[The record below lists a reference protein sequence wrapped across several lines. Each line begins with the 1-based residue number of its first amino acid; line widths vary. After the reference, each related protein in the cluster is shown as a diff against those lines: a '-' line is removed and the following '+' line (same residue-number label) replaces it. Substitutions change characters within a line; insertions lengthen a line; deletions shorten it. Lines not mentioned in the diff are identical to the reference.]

1 MKKILTILLL
11 VGFTIGI
18 NSEAKAQGATCGAA
32 TALTSGTALTAQ
44 TITDVAG
51 TAGGDC
57 GSADS
62 GTGSTA
68 AGCAYGWYS
77 ITTTAAQ
84 TIEVALNVTSGATQD
99 ARLEIY
105 SGTCAALVLEDCD
118 RQTNTSDGLVSY
130 IAPAAGTY
138 YIRVTDFN
146 CNANV
151 TYEIKATLTGAPCG
165 ATALTSGTALTGET
179 ITDVTAVSGTVGGGN
194 GGDCAASTDNSDYVT
209 PLTDIAATV
218 GCGYKWYSITAASAQ
233 TIEVA
238 VANAA
243 SGDDIR
249 VDLYSGTCSS
259 LTRVDCDKATGQGL
273 VSYIAPESGTY
284 YIRVT
289 DFNCNANVTF
299 DIKAT
304 LTGAPCAA
312 GTLTAGNNTGFSL
325 TDVTALSTG
334 VGAGFGG
341 LCSTTQDYNTPVG
354 AIVGCGYAWHKID
367 VPGASIITIDLTAN
381 NNARIEL
388 FQGASCTSYTPRDC
402 GSGSTTPNVTY
413 NYTTNAPTTF
423 FVRVTD
429 EACNGALNYALNVD
443 LETNILLDADKT
455 INIDCGTNYNF
466 YDSGG
471 VGGIGNGLYDDN
483 SNYDITFV
491 APVGQSIKVTFKNI
505 WNGTPSTS
513 PGICNSDNGYHA
525 LMVYNGVQDA
535 CEPDYLSIYD
545 GAIGTNV
552 IGVYTGLTDF
562 YPSPGVV
569 VSSGNTLS
577 MNFTT
582 QNHGAPREGW
592 EAVIECVSDISEN
605 PTDITINC
613 GLGAIFRDDDYNAG
627 GNTNIQPNDQ
637 YVVTYCPGE
646 TGYCAFVGSLTGTA
660 TLNLNDN
667 SDYLYVYNNSQAI
680 GSPIA
685 ILTGG
690 DPNLID
696 PPAPAGVNSCGTS
709 GGNNNTITGITAFLA
724 DNPNGCLTFKF
735 VSNNSTNDPQWAP
748 RSGWSLPIECVEC
761 NLGNGGGTDHTTAT
775 LITSN
780 GSWAGT
786 SVDDKGDSDSDEAG
800 AANGS
805 LCNSAGLDPNL
816 FTSNCLES
824 EITRL
829 ENTIW
834 YKFVTP
840 VNMCLANDPIIQLDY
855 VNCQNFS
862 SAESGVNNGNGVQIM
877 IWRMTA
883 GAGNV
888 NFTGDGDGWDNNYNG
903 TSVGNNTLVYCEDKI
918 TAGEYL
924 GLACLLA
931 NTTYYIMIDGF
942 TGQHC
947 YFDLYLD
954 VFSADITAAPVLS
967 PSTGICSGGTFNITQ
982 TAKREVEFVWSTTNL
997 TDRNQIYNLSGGPQS
1012 LGVGY
1017 TTDGLTY
1024 KYDDANLPANIG
1036 CNPIT
1041 YYIYAIDANF
1051 PEGAGEC
1058 GADHQSAAC
1067 RPYQM
1072 TPIVVYP
1079 TPPITNI
1086 VTDCS
1091 FNIDPNCGA
1100 SNSNFVVE
1108 YSADGST
1115 GWTAEGAG
1123 VPPTPTSANNYGY
1136 YARVRHTSSP
1146 TDCGIP
1152 VQVFGVGC
1160 ATTCTLISPTLSSNS
1175 PICAGATLNLT
1186 ASTLPSATGY
1196 SWSGPNGF
1204 TATSQNPTISS
1215 ATVAATGTYTVT
1227 VTNSAIVGCT
1237 ATASISVV
1245 VNALPVPTITAPVT
1259 VCAPATP
1266 TLTAGGGTS
1275 YAWSASGGGSISGA
1289 TNVASVTATSSGT
1302 YNVTVTSNGCTA
1314 TTSTTVTIN
1323 PLPIATASSNSPI
1336 CVGSTLNLTATGGG
1350 TYSWEGPN
1358 GFSSTSAT
1366 PSIAAAT
1373 TAASG
1378 TYTVTVTSA
1387 ANCAATA
1394 STTVT
1399 VNTPPTASITGTN
1412 TICAGSSTIFTAS
1425 PSGASYLWLPGGEVT
1440 QSITATTAG
1449 VYSVTVTNSN
1459 GCTSVATRTLTINAA
1474 PDANFP
1480 VPASVCEGSAMSFDG
1495 SSSTAGSGTI
1505 TDYTWIWG
1513 DGSANTSSATATTT
1527 HTFPASG
1534 TYNVTLQVTN
1544 SNACVNTESHVITV
1558 APNPDI
1564 TNITVTQPTCAIAT
1578 GGVTFNVP
1586 MPATN
1591 YQYQIDGGAFTAVT
1605 ANPTT
1610 ISSLVVGSHTL
1621 IVRSIAAPQCSAS
1634 ISFTLIAATGC
1645 GATCTAP
1652 GMTLSN
1658 TSVAFCQSTTSQ
1670 TANYQYTALANGST
1684 GAPNRYDLTQVFGTT
1699 IAGASVTNQTLAAAT
1714 SNIGI
1719 SVPAGTAAGSYTFM
1733 LKIYNN
1739 TDNTC
1744 AAQYPL
1750 QLTINPT
1757 PTATLTND
1765 GPKCTGATVNLT
1777 ATGGGT
1783 YTWGAGVTAGVGGAA
1798 TVTTAGTYTVTV
1810 TSAAGCSTTASTTVS
1825 YNALPVPTITAP
1837 VTVCAPATPT
1847 LTAGGGTSYA
1857 WSASGGG
1864 SISGATNVASVT
1876 ATSSGTYNVTVTSNG
1891 CTATTSTTVTINPL
1905 PTATASSNSPICVG
1919 STLNLTATGGGTYS
1933 WAGPNGFTSTS
1944 ATPSI
1949 AAATT
1954 AASGTYTVTV
1964 TSAANC
1970 AATASTT
1977 VTVNTPPT
1985 ASITGTNTI
1994 CAGSSTIFTA
2004 SPSGASYLW
2013 LPGGEVTQS
2022 ITATTAGVYSVTVT
2036 NSNGCT
2042 SVATR
2047 TLTIN
2052 AAPDANFPVPAS
2064 VCEGSAMSFDG
2075 SSSTAGSGTITDYTW
2090 IWGDGS
2096 ANTSSA
2102 TATTTHTFPASGT
2115 YNVTLQVTNS
2125 NACVNTESH
2134 VITVAPN
2141 PDITNITVTQPT
2153 CAIATGGV
2161 TFNVPMPATN
2171 YQYQIDG
2178 GAFTAVTANPTTI
2191 SSLVVG
2197 SHTLIV
2203 RSIAAPQ
2210 CSASISFTLIAATGC
2225 GATCTAP
2232 GMTLSNTSVAFCQST
2247 TSQTANYQYTALANG
2262 STGAPNRYDLTQ
2274 VFGTTIAGAS
2284 VTNQTLAAATSNIGI
2299 SVPAG
2304 TAAGSYTFMLKIYN
2318 NTDNTCAAQYPLQL
2332 TINPTP
2338 TATLTN
2344 DGPKCTGATVNLT
2357 ATGGGTYTWGAG
2369 VTAGV
2374 GGAATV
2380 TTAGTYTVTVT
2391 SAAGCSTTASTTVS
2405 YNALPVPTAGSNS
2418 PICAGST
2425 LSLSA
2430 TGGGTYSWSGPNGF
2444 TATGATPSI
2453 ASATTAASGTYTVT
2467 VTSNGCTATTST
2479 TVTINPL
2486 PAATASSNSPI
2497 CVGSTLNLTATGGG
2511 TYSWAGP
2518 NGFTSASA
2526 TPSIAAVTTA
2536 ASGTYTV
2543 TVTSAANCAA
2553 TASTIATVNPLP
2565 TVSIVGDL
2573 TVCDGSGTGT
2583 TTTTLVST
2591 GTGAIS
2597 YVWSNGVT
2605 ANSIIVGA
2613 GTYSVTA
2620 TGIGGCQA
2628 TATVTVTASAAECTP
2643 ITNMVTISGTAFN
2656 DSNNDGLIATET
2668 GIISV
2673 PVFLYDATGTLID
2686 ATTTDIDGN
2695 YSFSVPEN
2703 SGTYFVGFDA
2713 PTGYI
2718 GGIQPDTDPIDAD
2731 DSDANPTT
2739 GVTPTF
2745 TVGTTNI
2752 TDIDGGFVQTG
2763 SIAGNVFA
2771 DNDQNGQD
2779 DSNIAYP
2786 NVNVYLLNSSGSIIA
2801 TVKTDD
2807 NGDYLF
2813 TDVPPGSYTVDFATT
2828 DPDLPIGSSVTTQN
2842 TGSDATDSDISPTTG
2857 ETATISVAPGQDV
2870 IDVDA
2875 GLLQTIDLVL
2885 TKSANV
2891 ASVQTGG
2898 SLTYI
2903 VTVRN
2908 LGPANATGVSVGDVM
2923 PTGFTYGSSSPAAT
2937 QSGSTLTWSGLS
2949 IAAGQ
2954 SVNLLVNGTV
2964 SATSGTLT
2972 NYAEVTTADQ
2982 PDINSTPDSTPDTDT
2997 PTQNDE
3003 DDAPVT
3009 VTAPATT
3016 YTISGVA
3023 FDDQNNN
3030 GLNAANPADP
3040 GIGSVLVS
3048 LLNNNGLVV
3057 AQVLTAADG
3066 TYSFTGVLPGTY
3078 SVSFGTPDNYVG
3090 GIVGAT
3096 GTSNISDT
3104 NDSDANASTGT
3115 TPTFAVSNAD
3125 VPNVDAGFVATGS
3138 ISGTAFGDPDQ
3149 NGQDNSNI
3157 DYPNV
3162 SVTLLDSNGTIVAT
3176 TTTDSNGNYTFTDVP
3191 PGSYT
3196 VDFATTDPDLPI
3208 GSSVTTQNTGSDA
3221 TDSDISPTTGETAT
3235 ISVAP
3240 GQDVIDVDAGLLQTI
3255 DLVLTKSANVA
3266 SVQTGGSLTYIVTV
3280 RNLGPANA
3288 TGVSVGDVMPTG
3300 FTYGS
3305 SSPAAT
3311 QSGSTLTW
3319 SGLSI
3324 AAGQS
3329 VNLLVN
3335 GTVSATSG
3343 TLTNYAEVTTADQ
3356 PDINSTPDSTPDT
3369 DTPTQ
3374 NDEDDAPVTVT
3385 APATTYTISGVAF
3398 DDQNNNGLNAANP
3411 ADPGIGSILVS
3422 LLNNNGLVVAQVL
3435 TAADGTYSFTGVLP
3449 GTYSVSF
3456 GTPDNYVGAI
3466 VGATG
3471 TSNISDTNDSD
3482 ANASTGTTPTFAVS
3496 NADVPNVDAGFV
3508 ATGSISGT
3516 AFGDP
3521 DQNGQDNSNIDYPNV
3536 SVTLLDSNGTIV
3548 ATTTTDSNGNYTF
3561 TDVPPGSYTVDFATT
3576 DPDLPIGSSV
3586 TTQNTGSDATDSDI
3600 SPTTGETATISVA
3613 PGQDVIDVDAGL
3625 LQTIDL
3631 VLTKSANVASVQT
3644 GGSLTYIVTV
3654 RNLGPANATG
3664 VSVGDVM
3671 PTGFTYGSSSPAAT
3685 QSGSTLT
3692 WSGLSIAAGQS
3703 VNLLVN
3709 GTVSATSGTL
3719 TNYAEVTTADQP
3731 DINSTPDST
3740 PDTDTPT
3747 QNDED
3752 DAPVTVTA
3760 PATTYTISGVAF
3772 DDQNNNGLNAANPA
3786 DPGIGSVLVSLLNN
3800 NGLVVA
3806 QVLTAA
3812 DGTYS
3817 FTGVLPGTYSVS
3829 FGTPDNY
3836 VGGIVGATGTS
3847 NISDTNDSDANAS
3860 TGTTP
3865 TFAVSN
3871 ADVPNVDAG
3880 FVATGSISG
3889 TAFGDPDQNG
3899 QDNSNIDYPNVSVT
3913 LLDSNGTIVAT
3924 TTTDSNGNYTFT
3936 DVPPGSY
3943 TVDFATTDPDLPIGS
3958 SVTTQNTGSDATD
3971 SDISPTTGETATISV
3986 APGQDVIDVDA
3997 GLLQTIDLVLT
4008 KSANVASVQTGGSL
4022 TYIVTVRNLGPAN
4035 ATGVSVGDVMPTGFT
4050 YGSSSP
4056 AATQSGST
4064 LTWSGLSIAAGQSVN
4079 LLVNGTVSATSGTLT
4094 NYAEV
4099 TTADQPDINSTPDS
4113 TPDTDTPTQND
4124 EDDAPVTVTAPATT
4138 YTISGVAFDD
4148 QNNNGLNAANPAD
4161 PGIGSILVSLLNNNG
4176 LVVAQV
4182 LTAADGTYSFTGVL
4196 PGTYSVSFGT
4206 PDNYVGAI
4214 VGATGTSNISD
4225 TNDSDANASTGTTPT
4240 FAVSNA
4246 DVPNVDAGFVATGS
4260 ISGTAFGDPDQ
4271 NGQDNSNIDYP
4282 NVSVTLLDSNGTIVA
4297 TTTTD
4302 SNGNYTFTDVPP
4314 GSYTVDF
4321 ATTDPDLPIGSS
4333 VTTQNTGSDATDS
4346 DISPT
4351 TGETATISVAP
4362 GQDVIDVDAGLLQT
4376 IDLVLTKSA
4385 NVASVQT
4392 GGSLTYIVTVRNLG
4406 PANATG
4412 VSVGDVMP
4420 TGFTYGSS
4428 SPAATQS
4435 GSTLTWSG
4443 LSIAAGQSVN
4453 LLVNG
4458 TVSAT
4463 SGTLTNYAEVT
4474 TADQPDINSTPDSTP
4489 DTDTPTQND
4498 EDDAPVTV
4506 TAPATTY
4513 TISGVAFDD
4522 QNNNGLNAAN
4532 PADPG
4537 IGSVLVSLLNNNGL
4551 VVAQVLTA
4559 ADGTYSFTGVLPGT
4573 YSVSFGTP
4581 DNYVGGIVGA
4591 TGTSNISDTNDSD
4604 ANASTGTT
4612 PTFAVSNADV
4622 PNVDAGFVATG
4633 SISGTAFGDPD
4644 QNGQDNSNIDYP
4656 NVSVTLLDSN
4666 GTIVAT
4672 TTTDS
4677 NGNYTFTDVPPGS
4690 YTVDFATTDPDLP
4703 IGSSVTTQNTG
4714 SDATDSDISPTTGET
4729 ATISVAP
4736 GQDVIDVDAGLLQ
4749 TIDLVLTKSANV
4761 ASVQTGG
4768 SLTYI
4773 VTVRNLGPANATGV
4787 SVGDVMPTGFT
4798 YGSSSPAATQSGS
4811 TLTWSG
4817 LSIAA
4822 GQSVNLLVNG
4832 TVSATSGTLTNYA
4845 EVTTADQPDIN
4856 STPDSTPDTDTPT
4869 QNDEDDAPV
4878 TVTAPATTY
4887 TISGVAFDDQNNNG
4901 LNAANPADPGIGSV
4915 LVSLLNNNGLVVA
4928 QVLTAADGTYSF
4940 AGVLPGTYSVSFG
4953 TPDNYVGGIVGATG
4967 TSNISDTNDSDANA
4981 STGTTPTFAVSN
4993 ADVPNV
4999 DAGFV
5004 ATGSISGTAFGDPD
5018 QNGQDNSNI
5027 DYPNVS
5033 VTLLDSNGTIV
5044 ATTTTDS
5051 NGNYTF
5057 TDVPPGSGYHV
5068 VFDVSDGDLPDNPV
5082 VTTQN
5087 TGGNNTT
5094 DSDINSNGVS
5104 DPIAVAPGQNNGDND
5119 AGFYPMPPN
5128 TVNAD
5133 NDFATTQVD
5142 TPVTIPLFPNDE
5154 DAEGNTFTV
5163 TTGSVGASDPLVP
5176 GATFTINPITGVLE
5190 YTPAPGFTGIDI
5202 FSYQICDNGTP
5213 QACDEAL
5220 VVVTIE
5226 AAPDNTVNAD
5236 NNSATTPYN
5245 TPVIIDILSNDEDAE
5260 GDNFSITPGSV
5271 GQVIPPTHGD
5281 VTVNPDGTVTYTP
5294 DPDYVGTDVFS
5305 YEICDD
5311 VAAPLTACDVA
5322 VVTVEILPP
5331 APNSVNADNDNAT
5344 TAIDTP
5350 VIIDIL
5356 SNDEDAEGDN
5366 FSITP
5371 GSVGDLVPPTDGTVE
5386 VNPDGT
5392 VTYTPNDGFYGTDV
5406 FSYQICDD
5414 VAAPLTA
5421 CDIAIVTVTIP
5432 FVENT
5437 VIANNDQSATDPETP
5452 VIIPVCNNDLDPE
5465 GNNFAVTTNF
5475 TQAAN
5480 GTVTYNGDCT
5490 FTYTPNPGFEG
5501 IDQFEYEICD
5511 DGTPQA
5517 CDPAVVTI
5525 IVSDTINSVIANDD
5539 TEVTEQNTPVEVPI
5553 CANDFDPQGDN
5564 FDVTTFTQPA
5574 NGTVTYNDDCI
5585 FTYTPN
5591 TDYFGTDT
5599 FTYTICDDNATD
5611 QACDE
5616 AVVTIVIPTPN
5627 NTVNPEN
5634 DEETTEQNECVVI
5647 AVMNNDSD
5655 AEGDNFMVTSNFTQ
5669 AQNGTVTL
5677 NADGTF
5683 TYCPNTD
5690 YIGTDVFTY
5699 EICDTGNPIACEDAI
5714 VIITIEPQ
5722 PDNTVDANPD
5732 EEITEVNT
5740 CVEVF
5745 VLNNDTDAEG
5755 NSFDI
5760 SSFGQ
5765 AANGTVTQENDGTL
5779 TYCPNDGFTGVDVF
5793 TYEICDNGNPIA
5805 CDQTVVTITIEEP
5818 FNDVTA
5824 TPDQETT
5831 TINTC
5836 VAIDVMANDFDPQG
5850 DNFDVS
5856 SFEQALN
5863 GTVTQN
5869 ADGTLLYC
5877 PNDGFT
5883 GTDVFTYQ
5891 ICDDGNPTAC
5901 DITTVT
5907 ITIDE
5912 PNSVNA
5918 DDDQTS
5924 TEPGN
5929 CVDISV
5935 LSNDEDAQGD
5945 NFGITGAGTAN
5956 NGTVTINADGTITY
5970 CPNDG
5975 FTGTDTFT
5983 YEICDNGNP
5992 VACDQATVTVTITTD
6007 NTLIAVDDDANTPA
6021 GVCVEIDVTANDFDP
6036 QGDNFTISDFSQA
6049 LNGTVTLNGN
6059 GTITY
6064 CPNDGFTG
6072 VDVFTYEICDDAN
6085 PPVCE
6090 QATVTIL
6097 VEEPNNVVAVD
6108 DATTTTINT
6117 PVTIDITENDFD
6129 PQGDDF
6135 SISTVGEPSNGE
6147 VLVNTD
6153 GTVVYIPDN
6162 NFVGT
6167 DTFTYTICDVLGAC
6181 DEATVIVTIGIDC
6194 SNSDL
6199 GISSTAFCTDGIYQV
6214 VALLSGGVAPYTYT
6228 VTFEDGSSSL
6238 SGESDGTNA
6247 LEFSSTLGYTIVMS
6261 DALGCQFTHDTYASL
6276 IPCQTVAVELL
6287 SYTGEVMDNGNLLRW
6302 ITASE
6307 INNDYFTLQHS
6318 TDGINYKPIAQIK
6331 GNGNSAA
6338 THAYQFLHQDAP
6350 SGISYYA
6357 LSQTDFD
6364 GTVHHEGTV
6373 TLMRRQSQL
6382 AIVNVQPIPAST
6394 VMVATFAAAQAG
6406 ETNISLYDVAGKLA
6420 HTETINAIN
6429 GNNQVTIDV
6438 NNLAAGIYLMT
6449 IQNGSDISTLKVVKQ

>member
-1 MKKILTILLL
+1 MP
-11 VGFTIGI
+11 
-18 NSEAKAQGATCGAA
+18 
-32 TALTSGTALTAQ
+32 TALIGGTLS
-44 TITDVAG
+44 VCSAG
-51 TAGGDC
+51 
-57 GSADS
+57 SP
-62 GTGSTA
+62 
-68 AGCAYGWYS
+68 
-77 ITTTAAQ
+77 TTT
-84 TIEVALNVTSGATQD
+84 
-99 ARLEIY
+99 
-105 SGTCAALVLEDCD
+105 
-118 RQTNTSDGLVSY
+118 
-130 IAPAAGTY
+130 
-138 YIRVTDFN
+138 
-146 CNANV
+146 
-151 TYEIKATLTGAPCG
+151 
-165 ATALTSGTALTGET
+165 
-179 ITDVTAVSGTVGGGN
+179 
-194 GGDCAASTDNSDYVT
+194 
-209 PLTDIAATV
+209 
-218 GCGYKWYSITAASAQ
+218 
-233 TIEVA
+233 
-238 VANAA
+238 
-243 SGDDIR
+243 
-249 VDLYSGTCSS
+249 
-259 LTRVDCDKATGQGL
+259 
-273 VSYIAPESGTY
+273 
-284 YIRVT
+284 
-289 DFNCNANVTF
+289 
-299 DIKAT
+299 
-304 LTGAPCAA
+304 
-312 GTLTAGNNTGFSL
+312 TLTA
-325 TDVTALSTG
+325 
-334 VGAGFGG
+334 
-341 LCSTTQDYNTPVG
+341 
-354 AIVGCGYAWHKID
+354 
-367 VPGASIITIDLTAN
+367 
-381 NNARIEL
+381 
-388 FQGASCTSYTPRDC
+388 
-402 GSGSTTPNVTY
+402 
-413 NYTTNAPTTF
+413 
-423 FVRVTD
+423 
-429 EACNGALNYALNVD
+429 
-443 LETNILLDADKT
+443 
-455 INIDCGTNYNF
+455 
-466 YDSGG
+466 
-471 VGGIGNGLYDDN
+471 
-483 SNYDITFV
+483 
-491 APVGQSIKVTFKNI
+491 
-505 WNGTPSTS
+505 
-513 PGICNSDNGYHA
+513 
-525 LMVYNGVQDA
+525 
-535 CEPDYLSIYD
+535 
-545 GAIGTNV
+545 
-552 IGVYTGLTDF
+552 
-562 YPSPGVV
+562 
-569 VSSGNTLS
+569 
-577 MNFTT
+577 
-582 QNHGAPREGW
+582 
-592 EAVIECVSDISEN
+592 
-605 PTDITINC
+605 
-613 GLGAIFRDDDYNAG
+613 
-627 GNTNIQPNDQ
+627 
-637 YVVTYCPGE
+637 
-646 TGYCAFVGSLTGTA
+646 
-660 TLNLNDN
+660 
-667 SDYLYVYNNSQAI
+667 
-680 GSPIA
+680 
-685 ILTGG
+685 TGG
-690 DPNLID
+690 DVYAWN
-696 PPAPAGVNSCGTS
+696 PP
-709 GGNNNTITGITAFLA
+709 I
-724 DNPNGCLTFKF
+724 
-735 VSNNSTNDPQWAP
+735 STN
-748 RSGWSLPIECVEC
+748 
-761 NLGNGGGTDHTTAT
+761 
-775 LITSN
+775 
-780 GSWAGT
+780 
-786 SVDDKGDSDSDEAG
+786 
-800 AANGS
+800 
-805 LCNSAGLDPNL
+805 
-816 FTSNCLES
+816 
-824 EITRL
+824 
-829 ENTIW
+829 
-834 YKFVTP
+834 
-840 VNMCLANDPIIQLDY
+840 
-855 VNCQNFS
+855 
-862 SAESGVNNGNGVQIM
+862 
-877 IWRMTA
+877 
-883 GAGNV
+883 
-888 NFTGDGDGWDNNYNG
+888 
-903 TSVGNNTLVYCEDKI
+903 
-918 TAGEYL
+918 
-924 GLACLLA
+924 
-931 NTTYYIMIDGF
+931 
-942 TGQHC
+942 
-947 YFDLYLD
+947 
-954 VFSADITAAPVLS
+954 
-967 PSTGICSGGTFNITQ
+967 
-982 TAKREVEFVWSTTNL
+982 
-997 TDRNQIYNLSGGPQS
+997 
-1012 LGVGY
+1012 
-1017 TTDGLTY
+1017 
-1024 KYDDANLPANIG
+1024 
-1036 CNPIT
+1036 
-1041 YYIYAIDANF
+1041 
-1051 PEGAGEC
+1051 
-1058 GADHQSAAC
+1058 
-1067 RPYQM
+1067 
-1072 TPIVVYP
+1072 
-1079 TPPITNI
+1079 
-1086 VTDCS
+1086 
-1091 FNIDPNCGA
+1091 
-1100 SNSNFVVE
+1100 
-1108 YSADGST
+1108 
-1115 GWTAEGAG
+1115 
-1123 VPPTPTSANNYGY
+1123 
-1136 YARVRHTSSP
+1136 
-1146 TDCGIP
+1146 
-1152 VQVFGVGC
+1152 
-1160 ATTCTLISPTLSSNS
+1160 
-1175 PICAGATLNLT
+1175 
-1186 ASTLPSATGY
+1186 
-1196 SWSGPNGF
+1196 
-1204 TATSQNPTISS
+1204 
-1215 ATVAATGTYTVT
+1215 
-1227 VTNSAIVGCT
+1227 
-1237 ATASISVV
+1237 
-1245 VNALPVPTITAPVT
+1245 
-1259 VCAPATP
+1259 
-1266 TLTAGGGTS
+1266 
-1275 YAWSASGGGSISGA
+1275 
-1289 TNVASVTATSSGT
+1289 ASVTVGAGT
-1302 YNVTVTSNGCTA
+1302 YNVTVTNSA
-1314 TTSTTVTIN
+1314 TTCSN
-1323 PLPIATASSNSPI
+1323 TAS
-1336 CVGSTLNLTATGGG
+1336 A
-1350 TYSWEGPN
+1350 
-1358 GFSSTSAT
+1358 
-1366 PSIAAAT
+1366 
-1373 TAASG
+1373 
-1378 TYTVTVTSA
+1378 TVTSISCGACVTPVTTANAGADQSICQSVGSATLSGNVPSVGTGLWSIFTQPTGA
-1387 ANCAATA
+1387 A
-1394 STTVT
+1394 
-1399 VNTPPTASITGTN
+1399 ASITTP
-1412 TICAGSSTIFTAS
+1412 TANNS
-1425 PSGASYLWLPGGEVT
+1425 
-1440 QSITATTAG
+1440 
-1449 VYSVTVTNSN
+1449 TVTN
-1459 GCTSVATRTLTINAA
+1459 L
-1474 PDANFP
+1474 
-1480 VPASVCEGSAMSFDG
+1480 
-1495 SSSTAGSGTI
+1495 
-1505 TDYTWIWG
+1505 
-1513 DGSANTSSATATTT
+1513 
-1527 HTFPASG
+1527 
-1534 TYNVTLQVTN
+1534 
-1544 SNACVNTESHVITV
+1544 TV
-1558 APNPDI
+1558 AGDYI
-1564 TNITVTQPTCAIAT
+1564 FAW
-1578 GGVTFNVP
+1578 
-1586 MPATN
+1586 
-1591 YQYQIDGGAFTAVT
+1591 
-1605 ANPTT
+1605 T
-1610 ISSLVVGSHTL
+1610 ISDPSGNC
-1621 IVRSIAAPQCSAS
+1621 P
-1634 ISFTLIAATGC
+1634 
-1645 GATCTAP
+1645 P
-1652 GMTLSN
+1652 
-1658 TSVAFCQSTTSQ
+1658 SVD
-1670 TANYQYTALANGST
+1670 Y
-1684 GAPNRYDLTQVFGTT
+1684 
-1699 IAGASVTNQTLAAAT
+1699 I
-1714 SNIGI
+1714 
-1719 SVPAGTAAGSYTFM
+1719 
-1733 LKIYNN
+1733 KI
-1739 TDNTC
+1739 
-1744 AAQYPL
+1744 
-1750 QLTINPT
+1750 TINPT
-1757 PTATLTND
+1757 PAATLTND
-1765 GPKCTGATVNLT
+1765 GPQCVGSTVNLT

-1810 TSAAGCSTTASTTVS
+1810 TSAAGCSTTA
-1825 YNALPVPTITAP
+1825 
-1837 VTVCAPATPT
+1837 
-1847 LTAGGGTSYA
+1847 
-1857 WSASGGG
+1857 
-1864 SISGATNVASVT
+1864 
-1876 ATSSGTYNVTVTSNG
+1876 
-1891 CTATTSTTVTINPL
+1891 
-1905 PTATASSNSPICVG
+1905 
-1919 STLNLTATGGGTYS
+1919 
-1933 WAGPNGFTSTS
+1933 
-1944 ATPSI
+1944 
-1949 AAATT
+1949 
-1954 AASGTYTVTV
+1954 
-1964 TSAANC
+1964 
-1970 AATASTT
+1970 
-1977 VTVNTPPT
+1977 
-1985 ASITGTNTI
+1985 
-1994 CAGSSTIFTA
+1994 
-2004 SPSGASYLW
+2004 
-2013 LPGGEVTQS
+2013 
-2022 ITATTAGVYSVTVT
+2022 
-2036 NSNGCT
+2036 
-2042 SVATR
+2042 
-2047 TLTIN
+2047 
-2052 AAPDANFPVPAS
+2052 
-2064 VCEGSAMSFDG
+2064 
-2075 SSSTAGSGTITDYTW
+2075 
-2090 IWGDGS
+2090 
-2096 ANTSSA
+2096 
-2102 TATTTHTFPASGT
+2102 
-2115 YNVTLQVTNS
+2115 
-2125 NACVNTESH
+2125 
-2134 VITVAPN
+2134 
-2141 PDITNITVTQPT
+2141 
-2153 CAIATGGV
+2153 
-2161 TFNVPMPATN
+2161 
-2171 YQYQIDG
+2171 
-2178 GAFTAVTANPTTI
+2178 TTI
-2191 SSLVVG
+2191 
-2197 SHTLIV
+2197 
-2203 RSIAAPQ
+2203 
-2210 CSASISFTLIAATGC
+2210 
-2225 GATCTAP
+2225 
-2232 GMTLSNTSVAFCQST
+2232 
-2247 TSQTANYQYTALANG
+2247 
-2262 STGAPNRYDLTQ
+2262 
-2274 VFGTTIAGAS
+2274 
-2284 VTNQTLAAATSNIGI
+2284 
-2299 SVPAG
+2299 
-2304 TAAGSYTFMLKIYN
+2304 
-2318 NTDNTCAAQYPLQL
+2318 
-2332 TINPTP
+2332 
-2338 TATLTN
+2338 
-2344 DGPKCTGATVNLT
+2344 
-2357 ATGGGTYTWGAG
+2357 
-2369 VTAGV
+2369 
-2374 GGAATV
+2374 
-2380 TTAGTYTVTVT
+2380 
-2391 SAAGCSTTASTTVS
+2391 VS
-2405 YNALPVPTAGSNS
+2405 YNALPVPTASSNS

-2444 TATGATPSI
+2444 TATGAAPSI
-2453 ASATTAASGTYTVT
+2453 TGATTAASGTYTVT

-2486 PAATASSNSPI
+2486 PVATASSNSPI
-2497 CVGSTLNLTATGGG
+2497 CVGSSLNLTATGGG

-2518 NGFTSASA
+2518 NGFSSTSA
-2526 TPSIAAVTTA
+2526 TPSIAAATTA

-2543 TVTSAANCAA
+2543 TVTSAASCAA
-2553 TASTIATVNPLP
+2553 TASTTATVNPLP
-2565 TVSIVGDL
+2565 TVNIVGDL

-2591 GTGAIS
+2591 GTGVIS

-2628 TATVTVTASAAECTP
+2628 TATVTVIASAAECTP

-2656 DSNNDGLIATET
+2656 DSNNDGLIAAET
-2668 GIISV
+2668 GIVTV
-2673 PVFLYDATGTLID
+2673 PVFLYDATGTLIN

-2695 YSFSVPEN
+2695 YSFSVSEN

-2718 GGIQPDTDPIDAD
+2718 GGIQPDTNPIDAD

-2739 GVTPTF
+2739 GITPTF

-2786 NVNVYLLNSSGSIIA
+2786 NVNVYLLDSNGNIIA

-2807 NGDYLF
+2807 NGDYIF

-2923 PTGFTYGSSSPAAT
+2923 PTGFTYGSSSPAAA

-2964 SATSGTLT
+2964 NATSGTLT

-2997 PTQNDE
+2997 PSQNDE

-3090 GIVGAT
+3090 AIVGAT

-3162 SVTLLDSNGTIVAT
+3162 SVTLLDSNGAVVAT

-3305 SSPAAT
+3305 SSPAAA

-3335 GTVSATSG
+3335 GTVNATSG

-3369 DTPTQ
+3369 DTPSQ

-3411 ADPGIGSILVS
+3411 ADPGIGSVLVS

-3536 SVTLLDSNGTIV
+3536 GVTLLDSNGAVV

-3671 PTGFTYGSSSPAAT
+3671 PTGFTYGSSSPAAA

-3709 GTVSATSGTL
+3709 GTVNATSGTL

-3740 PDTDTPT
+3740 PDTDTPS

-3836 VGGIVGATGTS
+3836 VGAIVGATGTS

-3860 TGTTP
+3860 TRQATP

-3913 LLDSNGTIVAT
+3913 LLDSNG
-3924 TTTDSNGNYTFT
+3924 
-3936 DVPPGSY
+3936 
-3943 TVDFATTDPDLPIGS
+3943 
-3958 SVTTQNTGSDATD
+3958 
-3971 SDISPTTGETATISV
+3971 
-3986 APGQDVIDVDA
+3986 
-3997 GLLQTIDLVLT
+3997 
-4008 KSANVASVQTGGSL
+4008 
-4022 TYIVTVRNLGPAN
+4022 
-4035 ATGVSVGDVMPTGFT
+4035 
-4050 YGSSSP
+4050 
-4056 AATQSGST
+4056 
-4064 LTWSGLSIAAGQSVN
+4064 
-4079 LLVNGTVSATSGTLT
+4079 
-4094 NYAEV
+4094 
-4099 TTADQPDINSTPDS
+4099 
-4113 TPDTDTPTQND
+4113 
-4124 EDDAPVTVTAPATT
+4124 
-4138 YTISGVAFDD
+4138 
-4148 QNNNGLNAANPAD
+4148 
-4161 PGIGSILVSLLNNNG
+4161 
-4176 LVVAQV
+4176 
-4182 LTAADGTYSFTGVL
+4182 
-4196 PGTYSVSFGT
+4196 
-4206 PDNYVGAI
+4206 
-4214 VGATGTSNISD
+4214 
-4225 TNDSDANASTGTTPT
+4225 
-4240 FAVSNA
+4240 AV
-4246 DVPNVDAGFVATGS
+4246 
-4260 ISGTAFGDPDQ
+4260 
-4271 NGQDNSNIDYP
+4271 
-4282 NVSVTLLDSNGTIVA
+4282 
-4297 TTTTD
+4297 
-4302 SNGNYTFTDVPP
+4302 
-4314 GSYTVDF
+4314 
-4321 ATTDPDLPIGSS
+4321 
-4333 VTTQNTGSDATDS
+4333 
-4346 DISPT
+4346 
-4351 TGETATISVAP
+4351 
-4362 GQDVIDVDAGLLQT
+4362 
-4376 IDLVLTKSA
+4376 
-4385 NVASVQT
+4385 
-4392 GGSLTYIVTVRNLG
+4392 
-4406 PANATG
+4406 
-4412 VSVGDVMP
+4412 
-4420 TGFTYGSS
+4420 
-4428 SPAATQS
+4428 
-4435 GSTLTWSG
+4435 
-4443 LSIAAGQSVN
+4443 
-4453 LLVNG
+4453 
-4458 TVSAT
+4458 
-4463 SGTLTNYAEVT
+4463 
-4474 TADQPDINSTPDSTP
+4474 
-4489 DTDTPTQND
+4489 
-4498 EDDAPVTV
+4498 
-4506 TAPATTY
+4506 
-4513 TISGVAFDD
+4513 
-4522 QNNNGLNAAN
+4522 
-4532 PADPG
+4532 
-4537 IGSVLVSLLNNNGL
+4537 
-4551 VVAQVLTA
+4551 
-4559 ADGTYSFTGVLPGT
+4559 
-4573 YSVSFGTP
+4573 
-4581 DNYVGGIVGA
+4581 
-4591 TGTSNISDTNDSD
+4591 
-4604 ANASTGTT
+4604 
-4612 PTFAVSNADV
+4612 
-4622 PNVDAGFVATG
+4622 
-4633 SISGTAFGDPD
+4633 
-4644 QNGQDNSNIDYP
+4644 
-4656 NVSVTLLDSN
+4656 
-4666 GTIVAT
+4666 
-4672 TTTDS
+4672 
-4677 NGNYTFTDVPPGS
+4677 
-4690 YTVDFATTDPDLP
+4690 
-4703 IGSSVTTQNTG
+4703 
-4714 SDATDSDISPTTGET
+4714 
-4729 ATISVAP
+4729 
-4736 GQDVIDVDAGLLQ
+4736 
-4749 TIDLVLTKSANV
+4749 
-4761 ASVQTGG
+4761 
-4768 SLTYI
+4768 
-4773 VTVRNLGPANATGV
+4773 
-4787 SVGDVMPTGFT
+4787 
-4798 YGSSSPAATQSGS
+4798 
-4811 TLTWSG
+4811 
-4817 LSIAA
+4817 
-4822 GQSVNLLVNG
+4822 
-4832 TVSATSGTLTNYA
+4832 
-4845 EVTTADQPDIN
+4845 
-4856 STPDSTPDTDTPT
+4856 
-4869 QNDEDDAPV
+4869 
-4878 TVTAPATTY
+4878 
-4887 TISGVAFDDQNNNG
+4887 
-4901 LNAANPADPGIGSV
+4901 
-4915 LVSLLNNNGLVVA
+4915 
-4928 QVLTAADGTYSF
+4928 
-4940 AGVLPGTYSVSFG
+4940 
-4953 TPDNYVGGIVGATG
+4953 
-4967 TSNISDTNDSDANA
+4967 
-4981 STGTTPTFAVSN
+4981 
-4993 ADVPNV
+4993 
-4999 DAGFV
+4999 
-5004 ATGSISGTAFGDPD
+5004 
-5018 QNGQDNSNI
+5018 
-5027 DYPNVS
+5027 
-5033 VTLLDSNGTIV
+5033 V

-5655 AEGDNFMVTSNFTQ
+5655 AEGDSFMVTSNFSQ

-5836 VAIDVMANDFDPQG
+5836 VVIDVMANDFDPQG

-5929 CVDISV
+5929 CVNISV

-5992 VACDQATVTVTITTD
+5992 IACDQATVTVTITTD

-6238 SGESDGTNA
+6238 SGENDGTNA

-6357 LSQTDFD
+6357 LSQTDFN

-6373 TLMRRQSQL
+6373 TLMRRESQL

-6394 VMVATFAAAQAG
+6394 VMVATFTTAQAG

>member
-1 MKKILTILLL
+1 LPTALIGGTLSVCSAGSPTTTTLTATGGDVYAWNPPISTNASVTVGAGTYNVTVTNSATTCSNTASATVTSISCGACVTPVTTANAGADQSICQSVGSATLSGNVPSVGTGLWSIFTQPTGAAASITTPTANNSTVTNLTVAGDYIFAWTISDPSGNCPPSVDYIKITINPTPTATLTNDGPQC
-11 VGFTIGI
+11 VGSTVNLTATGGGTYTW
-18 NSEAKAQGATCGAA
+18 GAGVTAGVGGAA
-32 TALTSGTALTAQ
+32 T
-44 TITDVAG
+44 V
-51 TAGGDC
+51 
-57 GSADS
+57 
-62 GTGSTA
+62 
-68 AGCAYGWYS
+68 
-77 ITTTAAQ
+77 TTA
-84 TIEVALNVTSGATQD
+84 
-99 ARLEIY
+99 
-105 SGTCAALVLEDCD
+105 
-118 RQTNTSDGLVSY
+118 
-130 IAPAAGTY
+130 
-138 YIRVTDFN
+138 
-146 CNANV
+146 
-151 TYEIKATLTGAPCG
+151 
-165 ATALTSGTALTGET
+165 
-179 ITDVTAVSGTVGGGN
+179 
-194 GGDCAASTDNSDYVT
+194 
-209 PLTDIAATV
+209 
-218 GCGYKWYSITAASAQ
+218 
-233 TIEVA
+233 
-238 VANAA
+238 
-243 SGDDIR
+243 
-249 VDLYSGTCSS
+249 
-259 LTRVDCDKATGQGL
+259 
-273 VSYIAPESGTY
+273 
-284 YIRVT
+284 
-289 DFNCNANVTF
+289 
-299 DIKAT
+299 
-304 LTGAPCAA
+304 
-312 GTLTAGNNTGFSL
+312 
-325 TDVTALSTG
+325 
-334 VGAGFGG
+334 
-341 LCSTTQDYNTPVG
+341 
-354 AIVGCGYAWHKID
+354 
-367 VPGASIITIDLTAN
+367 
-381 NNARIEL
+381 
-388 FQGASCTSYTPRDC
+388 
-402 GSGSTTPNVTY
+402 
-413 NYTTNAPTTF
+413 
-423 FVRVTD
+423 
-429 EACNGALNYALNVD
+429 
-443 LETNILLDADKT
+443 
-455 INIDCGTNYNF
+455 
-466 YDSGG
+466 
-471 VGGIGNGLYDDN
+471 
-483 SNYDITFV
+483 
-491 APVGQSIKVTFKNI
+491 
-505 WNGTPSTS
+505 
-513 PGICNSDNGYHA
+513 
-525 LMVYNGVQDA
+525 
-535 CEPDYLSIYD
+535 
-545 GAIGTNV
+545 
-552 IGVYTGLTDF
+552 
-562 YPSPGVV
+562 
-569 VSSGNTLS
+569 
-577 MNFTT
+577 
-582 QNHGAPREGW
+582 
-592 EAVIECVSDISEN
+592 
-605 PTDITINC
+605 
-613 GLGAIFRDDDYNAG
+613 
-627 GNTNIQPNDQ
+627 
-637 YVVTYCPGE
+637 
-646 TGYCAFVGSLTGTA
+646 
-660 TLNLNDN
+660 
-667 SDYLYVYNNSQAI
+667 
-680 GSPIA
+680 
-685 ILTGG
+685 
-690 DPNLID
+690 
-696 PPAPAGVNSCGTS
+696 
-709 GGNNNTITGITAFLA
+709 
-724 DNPNGCLTFKF
+724 
-735 VSNNSTNDPQWAP
+735 
-748 RSGWSLPIECVEC
+748 
-761 NLGNGGGTDHTTAT
+761 
-775 LITSN
+775 
-780 GSWAGT
+780 
-786 SVDDKGDSDSDEAG
+786 
-800 AANGS
+800 
-805 LCNSAGLDPNL
+805 
-816 FTSNCLES
+816 
-824 EITRL
+824 
-829 ENTIW
+829 
-834 YKFVTP
+834 
-840 VNMCLANDPIIQLDY
+840 
-855 VNCQNFS
+855 
-862 SAESGVNNGNGVQIM
+862 
-877 IWRMTA
+877 
-883 GAGNV
+883 
-888 NFTGDGDGWDNNYNG
+888 
-903 TSVGNNTLVYCEDKI
+903 
-918 TAGEYL
+918 
-924 GLACLLA
+924 
-931 NTTYYIMIDGF
+931 
-942 TGQHC
+942 
-947 YFDLYLD
+947 
-954 VFSADITAAPVLS
+954 
-967 PSTGICSGGTFNITQ
+967 
-982 TAKREVEFVWSTTNL
+982 
-997 TDRNQIYNLSGGPQS
+997 
-1012 LGVGY
+1012 
-1017 TTDGLTY
+1017 
-1024 KYDDANLPANIG
+1024 
-1036 CNPIT
+1036 
-1041 YYIYAIDANF
+1041 
-1051 PEGAGEC
+1051 
-1058 GADHQSAAC
+1058 
-1067 RPYQM
+1067 
-1072 TPIVVYP
+1072 
-1079 TPPITNI
+1079 
-1086 VTDCS
+1086 
-1091 FNIDPNCGA
+1091 
-1100 SNSNFVVE
+1100 
-1108 YSADGST
+1108 
-1115 GWTAEGAG
+1115 
-1123 VPPTPTSANNYGY
+1123 
-1136 YARVRHTSSP
+1136 
-1146 TDCGIP
+1146 
-1152 VQVFGVGC
+1152 
-1160 ATTCTLISPTLSSNS
+1160 
-1175 PICAGATLNLT
+1175 
-1186 ASTLPSATGY
+1186 
-1196 SWSGPNGF
+1196 
-1204 TATSQNPTISS
+1204 
-1215 ATVAATGTYTVT
+1215 GTYTVT
-1227 VTNSAIVGCT
+1227 VTSAAGCSTT
-1237 ATASISVV
+1237 ATTVV
-1245 VNALPVPTITAPVT
+1245 SYNALPVPTITAPIVVCAPATPTLTAGGGTSYAWSASGGGSVSGATNVASVT
-1259 VCAPATP
+1259 ATASGTYTVTVTSNGCTATTSTTVTINALPVATASSNSPICVGTSLNLTAAGGGTYSWAGPNGFSSTSATPSIAAATTAASGTYTVTVTSAASCAATASTTATVNPLPTALIGGTLSVCSAGSPTTTTLTATGGDVYAWNPPISTNASVTVGAGTYNVTVTNSATTCSNTASATVTSISCGACVTPVTTANAGADQSICQSVGSATLSGNVPSVGTGLWGIFTQPTGAAASITTPTANNSTVTNLTVAGDYIFAWTISDPSGNCPPSVDYIKITINPTPTATLTNDGPQCVGSIVNLTATGGGTYTWGAGVTAGVGGAATVTTAGTYTVTVTSAAGCSTTATTVVSYNALPIPTITAPVIVCAPATP

-1323 PLPIATASSNSPI
+1323 ALPVATASSNSPI
-1336 CVGSTLNLTATGGG
+1336 CVGTSLNLTATGGG
-1350 TYSWEGPN
+1350 TYSWSGPN
-1358 GFSSTSAT
+1358 GFTSTSAT

-1387 ANCAATA
+1387 ASCAATA
-1394 STTVT
+1394 STIATVNPLPTALIGGTLSVCSAGSPTTTTLTATGGDVYAWNPPISTNASVT
-1399 VNTPPTASITGTN
+1399 VGAGTYN
-1412 TICAGSSTIFTAS
+1412 
-1425 PSGASYLWLPGGEVT
+1425 
-1440 QSITATTAG
+1440 
-1449 VYSVTVTNSN
+1449 VTVTNSATTCSN
-1459 GCTSVATRTLTINAA
+1459 TASATVTSISCGACVTPVTTANAGS
-1474 PDANFP
+1474 DQNICQ
-1480 VPASVCEGSAMSFDG
+1480 SVGSA
-1495 SSSTAGSGTI
+1495 TLSGNVP
-1505 TDYTWIWG
+1505 
-1513 DGSANTSSATATTT
+1513 SV
-1527 HTFPASG
+1527 G
-1534 TYNVTLQVTN
+1534 TGLW
-1544 SNACVNTESHVITV
+1544 SIF
-1558 APNPDI
+1558 
-1564 TNITVTQPTCAIAT
+1564 TQPT
-1578 GGVTFNVP
+1578 
-1586 MPATN
+1586 
-1591 YQYQIDGGAFTAVT
+1591 GAAASITTPT
-1605 ANPTT
+1605 ANNSTVTNLTVAGDYIFAWT
-1610 ISSLVVGSHTL
+1610 ISDPSGNC
-1621 IVRSIAAPQCSAS
+1621 P
-1634 ISFTLIAATGC
+1634 
-1645 GATCTAP
+1645 P
-1652 GMTLSN
+1652 
-1658 TSVAFCQSTTSQ
+1658 SVD
-1670 TANYQYTALANGST
+1670 Y
-1684 GAPNRYDLTQVFGTT
+1684 
-1699 IAGASVTNQTLAAAT
+1699 I
-1714 SNIGI
+1714 
-1719 SVPAGTAAGSYTFM
+1719 
-1733 LKIYNN
+1733 KI
-1739 TDNTC
+1739 
-1744 AAQYPL
+1744 
-1750 QLTINPT
+1750 TINPT

-1765 GPKCTGATVNLT
+1765 GPQCVGSIVNLM

-1810 TSAAGCSTTASTTVS
+1810 TSAAGCSTTATTVVS
-1825 YNALPVPTITAP
+1825 YNALPVPTAGSNSPI
-1837 VTVCAPATPT
+1837 CAGST
-1847 LTAGGGTSYA
+1847 LSLSAAGGGTYS
-1857 WSASGGG
+1857 WSGPNGFTATGAAP
-1864 SISGATNVASVT
+1864 SITGATT
-1876 ATSSGTYNVTVTSNG
+1876 AASGTYTVTVTSSG
-1891 CTATTSTTVTINPL
+1891 CTATTSTTVTINAL
-1905 PTATASSNSPICVG
+1905 PIATASSNSPICVG
-1919 STLNLTATGGGTYS
+1919 TSLNLTAAGGGTYS

-1964 TSAANC
+1964 TSAASC

-1977 VTVNTPPT
+1977 
-1985 ASITGTNTI
+1985 
-1994 CAGSSTIFTA
+1994 
-2004 SPSGASYLW
+2004 
-2013 LPGGEVTQS
+2013 
-2022 ITATTAGVYSVTVT
+2022 
-2036 NSNGCT
+2036 
-2042 SVATR
+2042 
-2047 TLTIN
+2047 
-2052 AAPDANFPVPAS
+2052 
-2064 VCEGSAMSFDG
+2064 
-2075 SSSTAGSGTITDYTW
+2075 
-2090 IWGDGS
+2090 
-2096 ANTSSA
+2096 
-2102 TATTTHTFPASGT
+2102 
-2115 YNVTLQVTNS
+2115 
-2125 NACVNTESH
+2125 
-2134 VITVAPN
+2134 
-2141 PDITNITVTQPT
+2141 
-2153 CAIATGGV
+2153 
-2161 TFNVPMPATN
+2161 
-2171 YQYQIDG
+2171 
-2178 GAFTAVTANPTTI
+2178 
-2191 SSLVVG
+2191 
-2197 SHTLIV
+2197 
-2203 RSIAAPQ
+2203 
-2210 CSASISFTLIAATGC
+2210 
-2225 GATCTAP
+2225 
-2232 GMTLSNTSVAFCQST
+2232 
-2247 TSQTANYQYTALANG
+2247 
-2262 STGAPNRYDLTQ
+2262 
-2274 VFGTTIAGAS
+2274 
-2284 VTNQTLAAATSNIGI
+2284 
-2299 SVPAG
+2299 
-2304 TAAGSYTFMLKIYN
+2304 
-2318 NTDNTCAAQYPLQL
+2318 
-2332 TINPTP
+2332 
-2338 TATLTN
+2338 
-2344 DGPKCTGATVNLT
+2344 
-2357 ATGGGTYTWGAG
+2357 
-2369 VTAGV
+2369 
-2374 GGAATV
+2374 
-2380 TTAGTYTVTVT
+2380 
-2391 SAAGCSTTASTTVS
+2391 
-2405 YNALPVPTAGSNS
+2405 
-2418 PICAGST
+2418 
-2425 LSLSA
+2425 
-2430 TGGGTYSWSGPNGF
+2430 
-2444 TATGATPSI
+2444 
-2453 ASATTAASGTYTVT
+2453 
-2467 VTSNGCTATTST
+2467 
-2479 TVTINPL
+2479 
-2486 PAATASSNSPI
+2486 
-2497 CVGSTLNLTATGGG
+2497 
-2511 TYSWAGP
+2511 
-2518 NGFTSASA
+2518 
-2526 TPSIAAVTTA
+2526 
-2536 ASGTYTV
+2536 
-2543 TVTSAANCAA
+2543 
-2553 TASTIATVNPLP
+2553 ATVNPLP
-2565 TVSIVGDL
+2565 TVNIVGDL

-2591 GTGAIS
+2591 GNGAIS

-2613 GTYSVTA
+2613 GTYTVTA

-2628 TATVTVTASAAECTP
+2628 TATVTVIASAAECTP
-2643 ITNMVTISGTAFN
+2643 VTNMVTISGTAFN
-2656 DSNNDGLIATET
+2656 DSNNDGLIAAET
-2668 GIISV
+2668 GIVTV

-2695 YSFSVPEN
+2695 YSFSVSEN
-2703 SGTYFVGFDA
+2703 SGTYSIGFDA

-2718 GGIQPDTDPIDAD
+2718 GGIQPDTNPIDAD

-2786 NVNVYLLNSSGSIIA
+2786 NVNVYLLDSNGNIIA

-2807 NGDYLF
+2807 NGDYIF

-2923 PTGFTYGSSSPAAT
+2923 PTGFTYGSSSPAAA

-2964 SATSGTLT
+2964 SATSGTIT

-2997 PTQNDE
+2997 PSQNDE

-3090 GIVGAT
+3090 AIVGAT
-3096 GTSNISDT
+3096 GTSSISDT

-3162 SVTLLDSNGTIVAT
+3162 SVTLLDSNGAIVAT

-3305 SSPAAT
+3305 SSPAAA

-3343 TLTNYAEVTTADQ
+3343 TITNYAEVTTADQ

-3369 DTPTQ
+3369 DTPSQ

-3411 ADPGIGSILVS
+3411 ADPGIGSVLVS

-3471 TSNISDTNDSD
+3471 TSSISDTNDSD

-3536 SVTLLDSNGTIV
+3536 SVTLLDSNGAIV

-3576 DPDLPIGSSV
+3576 DPDLPTGSSV
-3586 TTQNTGSDATDSDI
+3586 TTQNIGSDATDSDI

-3709 GTVSATSGTL
+3709 GTVNATSGTI

-3836 VGGIVGATGTS
+3836 VGAIVGATGTS
-3847 NISDTNDSDANAS
+3847 SISDTNDSDANAS

-3913 LLDSNGTIVAT
+3913 LLDSNGAVVAT

-3943 TVDFATTDPDLPIGS
+3943 TVDFATTDPDLPTGS

-4050 YGSSSP
+4050 YSSSSP
-4056 AATQSGST
+4056 AAAQSGST

-4079 LLVNGTVSATSGTLT
+4079 LLVNGTVSATSGILT

-4113 TPDTDTPTQND
+4113 TPDTDTP
-4124 EDDAPVTVTAPATT
+4124 
-4138 YTISGVAFDD
+4138 S
-4148 QNNNGLNAANPAD
+4148 
-4161 PGIGSILVSLLNNNG
+4161 
-4176 LVVAQV
+4176 
-4182 LTAADGTYSFTGVL
+4182 
-4196 PGTYSVSFGT
+4196 
-4206 PDNYVGAI
+4206 
-4214 VGATGTSNISD
+4214 
-4225 TNDSDANASTGTTPT
+4225 
-4240 FAVSNA
+4240 
-4246 DVPNVDAGFVATGS
+4246 
-4260 ISGTAFGDPDQ
+4260 
-4271 NGQDNSNIDYP
+4271 
-4282 NVSVTLLDSNGTIVA
+4282 
-4297 TTTTD
+4297 
-4302 SNGNYTFTDVPP
+4302 
-4314 GSYTVDF
+4314 
-4321 ATTDPDLPIGSS
+4321 
-4333 VTTQNTGSDATDS
+4333 
-4346 DISPT
+4346 
-4351 TGETATISVAP
+4351 
-4362 GQDVIDVDAGLLQT
+4362 
-4376 IDLVLTKSA
+4376 
-4385 NVASVQT
+4385 
-4392 GGSLTYIVTVRNLG
+4392 
-4406 PANATG
+4406 
-4412 VSVGDVMP
+4412 
-4420 TGFTYGSS
+4420 
-4428 SPAATQS
+4428 
-4435 GSTLTWSG
+4435 
-4443 LSIAAGQSVN
+4443 
-4453 LLVNG
+4453 
-4458 TVSAT
+4458 
-4463 SGTLTNYAEVT
+4463 
-4474 TADQPDINSTPDSTP
+4474 
-4489 DTDTPTQND
+4489 QND

-4581 DNYVGGIVGA
+4581 DNYVGAIVGA
-4591 TGTSNISDTNDSD
+4591 TGTSSISDTNDSD
-4604 ANASTGTT
+4604 ANASTSTT

-4666 GTIVAT
+4666 G
-4672 TTTDS
+4672 
-4677 NGNYTFTDVPPGS
+4677 
-4690 YTVDFATTDPDLP
+4690 
-4703 IGSSVTTQNTG
+4703 
-4714 SDATDSDISPTTGET
+4714 
-4729 ATISVAP
+4729 
-4736 GQDVIDVDAGLLQ
+4736 
-4749 TIDLVLTKSANV
+4749 
-4761 ASVQTGG
+4761 
-4768 SLTYI
+4768 
-4773 VTVRNLGPANATGV
+4773 
-4787 SVGDVMPTGFT
+4787 
-4798 YGSSSPAATQSGS
+4798 
-4811 TLTWSG
+4811 
-4817 LSIAA
+4817 
-4822 GQSVNLLVNG
+4822 
-4832 TVSATSGTLTNYA
+4832 
-4845 EVTTADQPDIN
+4845 
-4856 STPDSTPDTDTPT
+4856 
-4869 QNDEDDAPV
+4869 
-4878 TVTAPATTY
+4878 
-4887 TISGVAFDDQNNNG
+4887 
-4901 LNAANPADPGIGSV
+4901 
-4915 LVSLLNNNGLVVA
+4915 
-4928 QVLTAADGTYSF
+4928 
-4940 AGVLPGTYSVSFG
+4940 
-4953 TPDNYVGGIVGATG
+4953 
-4967 TSNISDTNDSDANA
+4967 
-4981 STGTTPTFAVSN
+4981 AV
-4993 ADVPNV
+4993 
-4999 DAGFV
+4999 
-5004 ATGSISGTAFGDPD
+5004 
-5018 QNGQDNSNI
+5018 
-5027 DYPNVS
+5027 
-5033 VTLLDSNGTIV
+5033 V

-5475 TQAAN
+5475 TQTAN

-5655 AEGDNFMVTSNFTQ
+5655 AEGDSFMVTSNFTQ

-5805 CDQTVVTITIEEP
+5805 CDQTVVTITIEEL
-5818 FNDVTA
+5818 FNDLTA

-5836 VAIDVMANDFDPQG
+5836 VVIDVMANDFDPQG
-5850 DNFDVS
+5850 DNFDLS

-5992 VACDQATVTVTITTD
+5992 IACDQATVTVTITTD

-6238 SGESDGTNA
+6238 SGENDGTNA
-6247 LEFSSTLGYTIVMS
+6247 LEFSSTLGYTILMS

-6357 LSQTDFD
+6357 LSQTDFN
-6364 GTVHHEGTV
+6364 GTVHHEGIV
-6373 TLMRRQSQL
+6373 TLMRRESQL

-6394 VMVATFAAAQAG
+6394 VMVATFTTAQAG

-6449 IQNGSDISTLKVVKQ
+6449 IQNGTDISTLKVVKQ